1 MLSAEP
7 ENSGLS
13 GLSGLRTQDFS
24 LLSISAPRGIPIVML
39 SFLLAFSGAFLLTLL
54 LTPLVKRLAVRVAA
68 FDHPNEERRV
78 HQAPMPRLGGAAI
91 YAAFVLTWCVC
102 AWFEPALLA
111 SGKLLLI
118 ATPIFVL
125 GVVDDLRGVSERW
138 KLIVP
143 ACCAVLLY
151 YFGWRVTALSL
162 LPGMTFS
169 VPEWLGL
176 TLTVLWL
183 AGLTNA
189 FNLMDGLDGLAVG
202 ISVLALAAVLSC
214 ALLLGQWESVW
225 LTAMLLGALL
235 GFLPYNFYPARIF
248 LGDSG
253 SLMLGFMMAALT
265 LTGTATEAGNVSIA
279 APVILGLPLV
289 EAVVTLLRRWIAGQ
303 SLLPGD
309 RGHFHH
315 KLLELG
321 LSQRQAVL
329 RLYAV
334 GLVFAV
340 GGVVLLRAGRPLTI
354 GVLLL
359 LGIGIVWGVRA
370 LPYAEFRNSTASRGE
385 RVSEQYREP

>member
-1 MLSAEP
+1 MLSY
-7 ENSGLS
+7 
-13 GLSGLRTQDFS
+13 
-24 LLSISAPRGIPIVML
+24 
-39 SFLLAFSGAFLLTLL
+39 LLAFSGAFLLTLL
-54 LTPLVKRLAVRVAA
+54 FTPLVKRLAVRVGA
-68 FDHPNEERRV
+68 FDHPNEARRV

-102 AWFEPALLA
+102 TWFEPMWLA
-111 SGKLLLI
+111 TGKLLLA

-162 LPGMTFS
+162 LPGMTFD
-169 VPEWLGL
+169 VPMWLGSV
-176 TLTVLWL
+176 LTVLWL
-183 AGLTNA
+183 VGLTNG

-202 ISVLALAAVLSC
+202 VSVLALSAVLGC
-214 ALLLGQWESVW
+214 ALVLGPPESVW
-225 LTAMLLGALL
+225 MTALLTAMLLGALL
-235 GFLPYNFYPARIF
+235 GFLPYNFNPARIF

-265 LTGTATEAGNVSIA
+265 LRGTATEAGTVSIV
-279 APVILGLPLV
+279 APVILGLPLL
-289 EAVVTLLRRWIAGQ
+289 EAVVTLLRRRIAGQ
-303 SLLPGD
+303 PLLPGD

-329 RLYAV
+329 RLYGA

-340 GGVVLLRAGRPLTI
+340 SGLVLLRAGKLLTI

-370 LPYAEFRNSTASRGE
+370 LLYAEFRNNPASRSE
-385 RVSEQYREP
+385 RVSEQYRER